1 MVRWTCGLLLFLA
14 LAGGF
19 LYAQGN
25 VATLNGTILDSTG
38 ALVPGATVVAKNIDT
53 GVETRAS
60 TTSAGAYT
68 IPYLPSGPYTLRVT
82 AAGFRT
88 SQQENV
94 ILRVG
99 QVQTVNITL
108 EVGAVT
114 EQVNVTASAPA
125 LEAGTAEVGRYINT
139 HEYQNWPIMV
149 EDGQRQLQ
157 SFIFRSLPGTTGN
170 EFEGSINGGQ
180 QYSHEI
186 LIEGMPVG
194 RMDLSGGN
202 NNEMSPSAE
211 TVSEFKLHTGAIGA
225 QYNGGQTAVANF
237 NIKSGTN
244 DLHGSAFYYIQN
256 EAFRGYSYAETST
269 ADPVTGPEKA
279 PKRLNN
285 YGYAV
290 GGPVYIPKIYN
301 GRNKMFW
308 YTNFERT
315 TYSELLISGF
325 NTTLP
330 TTDFK
335 QGDFSRL
342 FDPAF
347 TGNPASGTVVGQD
360 ALGRD
365 VRFGQL
371 YDPRSTR
378 TGPDGNPI
386 RDPFAG
392 NIIPQSLWS
401 NVSNNVVNTVGIGD
415 PQLDKM
421 VRNTGTIG
429 TCCPTFKL
437 YTIGIKGDYYVNQS
451 NRISGYYN
459 HEYRNRVNLDQGS
472 PYLPVPGLPTA
483 NAGNQF
489 TPSRMVRLSLD
500 TTITPTLLNRI
511 AGGYNRFR
519 NSYQSVYVNEDWA
532 TQIGVKNTAPD
543 HLPQNVL
550 WWKRVAGQPDQPDR
564 KRPRRRVVQRELDRP
579 GRRDQAPRRPHLPFR
594 LRVSEVLPEQQGRE
608 RFRRLQFQPAADR
621 SAWLFGPDRAFVR
634 ELPSRCRE

>member
-1 MVRWTCGLLLFLA
+1 M
-14 LAGGF
+14 
-19 LYAQGN
+19 
-25 VATLNGTILDSTG
+25 
-38 ALVPGATVVAKNIDT
+38 
-53 GVETRAS
+53 
-60 TTSAGAYT
+60 
-68 IPYLPSGPYTLRVT
+68 
-82 AAGFRT
+82 
-88 SQQENV
+88 
-94 ILRVG
+94 
-99 QVQTVNITL
+99 
-108 EVGAVT
+108 
-114 EQVNVTASAPA
+114 
-125 LEAGTAEVGRYINT
+125 
-139 HEYQNWPIMV
+139 
-149 EDGQRQLQ
+149 
-157 SFIFRSLPGTTGN
+157 
-170 EFEGSINGGQ
+170 
-180 QYSHEI
+180 
-186 LIEGMPVG
+186 
-194 RMDLSGGN
+194 
-202 NNEMSPSAE
+202 
-211 TVSEFKLHTGAIGA
+211 
-225 QYNGGQTAVANF
+225 
-237 NIKSGTN
+237 
-244 DLHGSAFYYIQN
+244 
-256 EAFRGYSYAETST
+256 
-269 ADPVTGPEKA
+269 
-279 PKRLNN
+279 
-285 YGYAV
+285 
-290 GGPVYIPKIYN
+290 YIPKIYN

-386 RDPFAG
+386 RDPFAS

-532 TQIGVKNTAPD
+532 TQIGVKNTAPT
-543 HLPQNVL
+543 HFPRMYFGGNEWQGSQIN
-550 WWKRVAGQPDQPDR
+550 RIG

-579 GRRDQAPRRPHLPFR
+579 GRRDQARTAPTPS
-594 LRVSEVLPEQQGRE
+594 VSATSIG
-608 RFRRLQFQPAADR
+608 
-621 SAWLFGPDRAFVR
+621 ST
-634 ELPSRCRE
+634 S